1 MEQKRFDSTLGLLI
15 LAVTIIFMVLEA
27 LIWTGQVRLDQLGNL
42 GYGLDKLL
50 ENPAFVGLLTTLIV
64 GTGSGFMQN
73 VLKKNDTFSL
83 QKFGETFYYYEPLL
97 ILIGQF
103 IPVSYGVVFLLV
115 VDVFKR
121 VFLKL
126 TPATAK

>member
-15 LAVTIIFMVLEA
+15 LAVTVIFMGLEA

-42 GYGLDKLL
+42 GYGLNKLL

-126 TPATAK
+126 TPVTVK

>member
-1 MEQKRFDSTLGLLI
+1 MEQKKFDSTLGLLI
-15 LAVTIIFMVLEA
+15 LAVTVIFMVLEA

-73 VLKKNDTFSL
+73 VLNKNDTFSL

-115 VDVFKR
+115 IDVFKR